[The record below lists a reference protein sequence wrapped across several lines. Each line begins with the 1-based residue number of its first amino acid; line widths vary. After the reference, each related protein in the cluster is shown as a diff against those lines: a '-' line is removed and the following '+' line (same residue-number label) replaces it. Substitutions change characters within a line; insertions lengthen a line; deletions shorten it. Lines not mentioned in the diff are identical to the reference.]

1 MTTPADPNGSGSAQ
15 DPDAIREDIERT
27 RADLADTVDALQAKV
42 DVKHRAQAKAHELK
56 TRLTTSAGKPRP
68 ELVGGVAAAVL
79 LAVGLA
85 WWRRR

>member
-1 MTTPADPNGSGSAQ
+1 MTTSADTNGSNPAQ

-27 RADLADTVDALQAKV
+27 RADLADTVDALHAKV
-42 DVKHRAQAKAHELK
+42 DVKHRAEVKAHELK
-56 TRLTTSAGKPRP
+56 DRATTSTGKPRP

-79 LAVGLA
+79 LAVGLV

>member
-1 MTTPADPNGSGSAQ
+1 MTTPTDANGSSPTS

-42 DVKHRAQAKAHELK
+42 DVKHRAQVKAHELK
-56 TRLTTSAGKPRP
+56 DRATTSTGKPRP

-79 LAVGLA
+79 LVVGLV

>member
-1 MTTPADPNGSGSAQ
+1 MTTPADTNGPSPTS

-42 DVKHRAQAKAHELK
+42 DVKHRAQVRFHELK
-56 TRLTTSAGKPRP
+56 DRVTTPTGQPRP

-79 LAVGLA
+79 LVVGLV